1 MTCEYLDRDLDLYVD
16 RELSGD
22 ADAAVRTHVSGCA
35 VCRARV
41 SERHALSRAVRSL
54 PYYEAPP
61 RVRSR
66 ISAGAWRWRSIRS
79 LVAVAAAAVLL
90 IAVGRGA
97 LLLSPD
103 LGGGSAIE
111 EVVDGH
117 VRSLMAD
124 HLVDVRS
131 TDQHTVKPW
140 FTGKL
145 DFSPAVVDLASI
157 DFPLVGGRVDYLQGH
172 AVAALVYQR
181 RQHVINL
188 FVAPSVAAAI
198 RGPAARSIRGFHV
211 RRWTSG
217 GMSFMAVS
225 DLNEAEMEQ
234 FVTALQSS
242 VRGAL
247 RVAAQE
253 SPERS

>member
-1 MTCEYLDRDLDLYVD
+1 MTCEYLDRDLDPYVD
-16 RELSGD
+16 RELSED
-22 ADAAVRTHVSGCA
+22 ADASVRTHLNGCA
-35 VCRARV
+35 VCRGRV
-41 SERHALSRAVRSL
+41 SERQALSRAVRSL
-54 PYYEAPP
+54 PYYEAPQ
-61 RVRSR
+61 RVRGR
-66 ISAGAWRWRSIRS
+66 ISAGAWRSRSIRS
-79 LVAVAAAAVLL
+79 FVAMAAAAALL
-90 IAVGRGA
+90 IAVGRGTA
-97 LLLSPD
+97 LLGPV
-103 LGGGSAIE
+103 LGGGSVVE

-140 FTGKL
+140 FTGRL

-157 DFPLVGGRVDYLQGH
+157 DFPLVGGRVDYLNGH
-172 AVAALVYQR
+172 PVAALVYQR

-188 FVAPSVAAAI
+188 FVAPAAAAAT
-198 RGPAARSIRGFHV
+198 RGPAAGSIRGFHV

-242 VRGAL
+242 
-247 RVAAQE
+247 
-253 SPERS
+253 